1 MRELKNKLTSGKNTK
16 NIQRRKAKSFGY
28 QVLGFGA
35 GGGGGPVC
43 ITYDFFVVGGG
54 GGGVSGYGGGGG
66 GGGVHFSYGA
76 PGTAGITKNTDCGAI
91 SVQIA
96 AGGTGNSGPGGG
108 TTPTRLVTVELQ
120 LLLNVSLQLLL

>member
-76 PGTAGITKNTDCGAI
+76 PGTAGITKKH
-91 SVQIA
+91 
-96 AGGTGNSGPGGG
+96 
-108 TTPTRLVTVELQ
+108 
-120 LLLNVSLQLLL
+120 